1 MDRIFSRRNWA
12 AISIAICIV
21 SVAAASQAFPERPV
35 TVVVGFSAGGV
46 QDVAA
51 RIVAEKVGDLAGVRF
66 VVENRPGAG
75 GGLGID
81 RVATSEP
88 DGYTIMLIPV
98 DTLTVTSQIQSFS
111 RDPIEDLLPIQVLYK
126 FPGLLV
132 APKNSPANSVS
143 QLVELAKK
151 KQGGLTFA
159 SAAPGSPQHLQG
171 ETLAR
176 KTGTSMTH
184 VPYKGGAPM
193 ISDLITGRIDFAFS
207 TYNTIKGNLDDL
219 KVLAVAQPE
228 RLRQLPNVPTLSEQG
243 FSGLDFET
251 LIALMAPRGV
261 PPPIVD
267 RIRSLFLQAVA
278 DPTVAAKLAQIG
290 VQVELMGADELKA
303 LLPKTREKIR
313 PLLKELGLI
322 N

>member
-184 VPYKGGAPM
+184 VAYKGGAPM